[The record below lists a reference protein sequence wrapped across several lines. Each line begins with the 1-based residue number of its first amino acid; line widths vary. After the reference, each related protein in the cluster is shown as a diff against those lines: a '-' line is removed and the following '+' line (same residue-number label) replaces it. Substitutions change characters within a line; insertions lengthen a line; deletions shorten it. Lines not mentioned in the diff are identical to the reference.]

1 MRFGLR
7 NAKAKMFHTG
17 KLDDELNPVDA
28 VNKLMEEMKTDDPM
42 QTDQQAGHVEDSTDK
57 SAALEA
63 LFS

>member
-28 VNKLMEEMKTDDPM
+28 VNKLMEEMKTDDPT
-42 QTDQQAGHVEDSTDK
+42 QTD
-57 SAALEA
+57 
-63 LFS
+63 